1 MSRKMSDYH
10 KEISSS
16 QKLVQL
22 SQPTEL
28 ENRISNLK
36 DVLQD
41 KLRQLHKEK
50 LQKSI
55 ERSFDKYKEAGNVND
70 SNIKNIR
77 SLSREQNS

>member
-1 MSRKMSDYH
+1 
-10 KEISSS
+10 
-16 QKLVQL
+16 
-22 SQPTEL
+22 
-28 ENRISNLK
+28 
-36 DVLQD
+36 VLQD